1 MTELRYY
8 LADPTKNITA
18 LVGTPVPP
26 ASRPFAA
33 LAVMR
38 REPSCE
44 QVGFV
49 YRDGAGAPCLAM
61 AGGEFCGNASLSAAA
76 LFCRREGIAPGETRE
91 LSLTVSGAAEKIPV
105 RVTALAEDC
114 FDGAVRLPAP
124 ERIAEEALPLDG
136 VTLRLPV
143 VYCPGI
149 AHIMVTKDELSPADA
164 ERAIRDW
171 CARLNAPGLGIML
184 FDAARG
190 ALRPLVYI
198 PGADT
203 LFWESSCAS
212 GTGALGAYMAL
223 RSGERTALSVREP
236 GGVLRVTA
244 APGGP
249 PVLSGAVA
257 LTEERT
263 LLVDISQ

>member
-1 MTELRYY
+1 MTALHYY
-8 LADPTKNITA
+8 IADPTKNITA
-18 LVGTPVPP
+18 LVETPVPA
-26 ASRPFAA
+26 ASRPFVASR
-33 LAVMR
+33 VME
-38 REPSCE
+38 REPACE

-49 YRDGAGAPCLAM
+49 YRGGAGEPCLAM

-76 LFCRREGIAPGETRE
+76 LFGERAGLRPGETRDMR
-91 LSLTVSGAAEKIPV
+91 LTVSGAEEPV
-105 RVTALAEDC
+105 PVTIRKLADGS
-114 FDGAVRLPAP
+114 FDGAVTLPAP
-124 ERIAEEALPLDG
+124 ARITEEPLPLNG
-136 VTLRLPV
+136 ELLCLPV
-143 VYCPGI
+143 VWCPGI
-149 AHIMVTKDELSPADA
+149 AHIMVTKDGLTAA
-164 ERAIRDW
+164 EAEAVIRDW
-171 CARLNAPGLGIML
+171 CRLLRAPGLGIML
-184 FDAARG
+184 FDSAAM

-257 LTEERT
+257 LTEART